1 MMNVKIH
8 GAECVIQDFVELKA
22 LDINIDISFYI

>member
-22 LDINIDISFYI
+22 LDIIDISFYI

>member
-8 GAECVIQDFVELKA
+8 GAECLIQDFVELKS
-22 LDINIDISFYI
+22 LDIIDISFYI